1 MKNPSVMQHAFSL
14 IPNVKKPRS
23 VFDRTF
29 THKTTMDADY
39 MVPIYAKNVAPG
51 DSINL
56 RHAVVLRLNSA
67 AIRPFM
73 DNLHCDT
80 FYFYVPYRLI
90 WTNFQKFMGE
100 QASPGD
106 SISYTIPQIV
116 MPNVAAGGVPIHS
129 LYDYFGVPT
138 EALSAGGG
146 TTGLTINNFKG
157 RAYNLIFNTWVKD
170 QNLQNAVT
178 VDLGDGPDTYGNYN
192 LLKRGKRY
200 DYFTSA
206 LPFLQKGTAV
216 TLPLGTS
223 AIVKTSVADGF
234 TSNQEGMHFLT
245 DGGAA
250 ISGGLLLRTSGS
262 GMRESTTANAT
273 GAATNLY
280 PSNLYA
286 DLSTAV
292 SASVNTMRQSVALQQ
307 FLENDARGGT
317 LYTNIVVQR
326 WGVVSPD
333 ARLQRPELLGI
344 SSDEVNVHAV
354 PGTAATDAGSGPE
367 YIGSLGA
374 FADAKLMGH
383 GFNKSFTEHGVV
395 IGLMMVRADLTYAQG
410 LERDWSYRTRYDLPN
425 PEFMHLGEEAV
436 LLKEIQANVPDG
448 TGALGKDSVW
458 GYQERYASERYCN
471 NMVTGLMRPQATGS
485 LAVWNLVEQLGT
497 GASAPTLGSTF
508 ILSSASGPIDRA
520 IKVPSEPQFLV
531 DIYFKQSWARV
542 MPMFSV
548 PGLLKL

>member
-29 THKTTMDADY
+29 THKTTMDCDY
-39 MVPIYAKNVAPG
+39 MVPMYAKNVAPG

-56 RHAVVLRLNSA
+56 KHSVVLRLNSA

-73 DNLHCDT
+73 DNLHVDT

-90 WTNFQKFMGE
+90 WSNFQKFMGE

-116 MPNVAAGGVPIHS
+116 MPNVAAGGVPVHS

-146 TTGLTINNFKG
+146 TTGLTINNLKG
-157 RAYNLIFNTWVKD
+157 RAYNLIFNTWVRD
-170 QNLQNAVT
+170 QNLQNSVT
-178 VDLGDGPDTYGNYN
+178 VDTGDGPDTYSNYN

-200 DYFTSA
+200 DYFTSC

-216 TLPLGTS
+216 TISLGAKAYIAADTAS
-223 AIVKTSVADGF
+223 DADLSIYSTVAGAYKELI
-234 TSNQEGMHFLT
+234 TT
-245 DGGAA
+245 GGASRVA
-250 ISGGLLLRTSGS
+250 WNSGT
-262 GMRESTTANAT
+262 T
-273 GAATNLY
+273 GAQAA
-280 PSNLYA
+280 SLYA
-286 DLSTAV
+286 DLSSSIAPTIN
-292 SASVNTMRQSVALQQ
+292 SMRQSVALQQ

-344 SSDEVNVHAV
+344 SSDEINVHSVAS
-354 PGTAATDAGSGPE
+354 TARVDSDYPVG
-367 YIGSLGA
+367 YLGA
-374 FADAKLMGH
+374 FADAKFIGH

-395 IGLMMVRADLTYAQG
+395 IGLMMVRADNSYAQG

-448 TGALGKDSVW
+448 TGALQKDSVW
-458 GYQERYASERYCN
+458 GYQERYASERYCT
-471 NMVTGLMRPQATGS
+471 NMVTGLMRPQVANS
-485 LAVWNLVEQLGT
+485 LAVWNLTEQLGT

-508 ILSSASGPIDRA
+508 IVSNSSDPLDRA
-520 IKVPSEPQFLV
+520 IEVPSQPQFLV
-531 DIYFKQSWARV
+531 DVYFKQSWARV

>member
-23 VFDRTF
+23 LFDRSHG
-29 THKTTMDADY
+29 HKTTMDADW
-39 MVPIYAKNVAPG
+39 MVPLYAKNVAPG

-67 AIRPFM
+67 SIRPFM
-73 DNLHCDT
+73 DNLHLDT
-80 FYFYVPYRLI
+80 FYFFVPYRLI
-90 WTNFQKFMGE
+90 WSNFQKFMGE
-100 QASPGD
+100 QASPAD

-116 MPNVAAGGVPIHS
+116 MPNVASLGVPLMS

-146 TTGLTINNFKG
+146 TTGLTINNLKG

-178 VDLGDGPDTYGNYN
+178 VDLGDGPDTFSNYS

-200 DYFTSA
+200 DYFTSC

-216 TLPLGTS
+216 TMSLGTS
-223 AIVKTSVADGF
+223 AQVKLPAAAAGDVAVLNNAGSPVKLGSAGTWVDITG
-234 TSNQEGMHFLT
+234 TA
-245 DGGAA
+245 GAA
-250 ISGGLLLRTSGS
+250 G
-262 GMRESTTANAT
+262 NQ
-273 GAATNLY
+273 
-280 PSNLYA
+280 LYA

-292 SASVNTMRQSVALQQ
+292 APTINSLRTSVSLQQ

-317 LYTNIVVQR
+317 LYTNIVNQR

-344 SSDEVNVHAV
+344 SSDDVNIHAV
-354 PGTAATDAGSGPE
+354 PATASAAAPGNT
-367 YIGSLGA
+367 IGSLGA
-374 FADAKLMGH
+374 YGDAKLMGH
-383 GFNKSFTEHGVV
+383 GFSKSFTEHGIV
-395 IGLMMVRADLTYAQG
+395 IGLFMVRADLTYAQG

-436 LLKEIQANVPDG
+436 LLKELQANVPDG
-448 TGALGKDSVW
+448 TGALQKDSVW
-458 GYQERYASERYCN
+458 GYQERYGSERYSN
-471 NMVTGLMRPQATGS
+471 SMVTGLMRPQATGS
-485 LAVWNLVEQLGT
+485 LAVWNLTENLGT

-508 ILSSASGPIDRA
+508 ILSNASAPLDRA
-520 IKVPSEPQFLV
+520 IQVPSEPQFIV
-531 DIYFKQSWARV
+531 DVYFKEKWARV

>member
-29 THKTTMDADY
+29 RHITTMDCDY
-39 MVPIYAKNVAPG
+39 MVPVYAKNVAPG

-73 DNLHCDT
+73 DNLHVDT
-80 FYFYVPYRLI
+80 FFFYVPYRLI
-90 WTNFQKFMGE
+90 WSNFQKFMGE

-116 MPNVAAGGVPIHS
+116 MPDVAAGGVPIHS

-146 TTGLTINNFKG
+146 TTGLTINNLKG

-178 VDLGDGPDTYGNYN
+178 ADLGDGPDTYANYN

-216 TLPLGTS
+216 TMSLGTS
-223 AIVKTSVADGF
+223 ALVKT
-234 TSNQEGMHFLT
+234 N
-245 DGGAA
+245 
-250 ISGGLLLRTSGS
+250 
-262 GMRESTTANAT
+262 TTAGVT
-273 GAATNLY
+273 GVQEPVYWLRGPGTSVGNDLTAGFGQVGGTGQLRRSAVALVTADEGVY
-280 PSNLYA
+280 PTNLYA

-292 SASVNTMRQSVALQQ
+292 APTINSLRQSVSLQQ

-344 SSDEVNVHAV
+344 SSDDVNVHAV
-354 PGTAATDAGSGPE
+354 PSTAASATPGTTIA
-367 YIGSLGA
+367 SLGA
-374 FADAKLMGH
+374 FADAKLVGH

-425 PEFMHLGEEAV
+425 PEFMHLGEEAI

-448 TGALGKDSVW
+448 TGALQKDSVW
-458 GYQERYASERYCN
+458 GY
-471 NMVTGLMRPQATGS
+471 
-485 LAVWNLVEQLGT
+485 
-497 GASAPTLGSTF
+497 
-508 ILSSASGPIDRA
+508 
-520 IKVPSEPQFLV
+520 
-531 DIYFKQSWARV
+531 
-542 MPMFSV
+542 
-548 PGLLKL
+548 